1 MSRGLREQNAREKLE
16 SDVLVLLA
24 KGYLVDARLT
34 SAILNKYGL
43 TPENFVD
50 VCARDVFCN
59 LAPLI
64 SCCTTSKPALSQAEV
79 ANETVQSSGGER
91 RKAAS
96 PGCQCAVSGLQRRRN
111 RNRPAGHRAHY

>member
-1 MSRGLREQNAREKLE
+1 MNGSNKTLREATN
-16 SDVLVLLA
+16 VLLA

-59 LAPLI
+59 LAPFIRAQDVRGQNLA
-64 SCCTTSKPALSQAEV
+64 ALEILAGPPNVEGNLEEMVAELCALGIARDRDLLLHHEQAGTE
-79 ANETVQSSGGER
+79 SGG
-91 RKAAS
+91 
-96 PGCQCAVSGLQRRRN
+96 GGQ
-111 RNRPAGHRAHY
+111 